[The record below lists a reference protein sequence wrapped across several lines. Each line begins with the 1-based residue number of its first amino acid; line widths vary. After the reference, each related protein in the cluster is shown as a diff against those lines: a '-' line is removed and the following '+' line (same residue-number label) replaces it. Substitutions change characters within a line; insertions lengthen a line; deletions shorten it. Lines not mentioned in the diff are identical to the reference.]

1 MNNWFKTLIQN
12 EKGISFFQI
21 LLIIASIGVVL
32 TLVVPVVTW
41 MQKDNSPEKQR
52 ANAIHI
58 VESTKKFIV
67 ANGYKAE
74 PNEPVTL
81 NYFEAVDKNKVAK
94 EISLEANSYM
104 TISLKDLKESGIF
117 KSVDDPKTGE
127 DYDLEKTIVYI
138 QEDATK
144 QLNYWVTLSSASTA
158 YFDKMRYEDVLDGDA
173 KVNQ

>member
-1 MNNWFKTLIQN
+1 MKDWFKKLVQN
-12 EKGISFFQI
+12 EKGISFYQI

-32 TLVVPVVTW
+32 TLVVPAVTW

-58 VESTKKFIV
+58 VESAKKFIV
-67 ANGYKAE
+67 ANGYKSE
-74 PNEPVTL
+74 NNETVTL
-81 NYFEAVDKNKVAK
+81 RYFEPVDKNKVEK

-138 QEDATK
+138 QEDASK
-144 QLNYWVTLSSASTA
+144 QLNYWVTLASGTNA

-173 KVNQ
+173 KVKQ